1 MAGKMLT
8 ELQSINSVKYGR
20 YADIG
25 WLYLHTISDTIDW
38 KPDLQKNGMLL
49 LSAIADSSYLYSGM
63 AETLYEYAFDTI
75 LPKYTPEFEDIIT
88 PKNLITEQE
97 FPEINSDL
105 FEVYPNP
112 TSDYINVRLNADV
125 YTDDVKE
132 YFNSYGTKYGTECLK
147 LNINLY
153 DINSRL
159 LESKNY
165 CIDEEIKMNLENYIS
180 GTYLIEIRN
189 CFDKI
194 VLRKIIKI

>member
-1 MAGKMLT
+1 
-8 ELQSINSVKYGR
+8 
-20 YADIG
+20 
-25 WLYLHTISDTIDW
+25 
-38 KPDLQKNGMLL
+38 MLL

-75 LPKYTPEFEDIIT
+75 LPKYTPDFEDILT
-88 PKNLITEQE
+88 PKNLIIEQE
-97 FPEINSDL
+97 PIEVNSNL

-165 CIDEEIKMNLENYIS
+165 YIDEEININLKDYIS
-180 GTYLIEIRN
+180 GTYIIEIKN
-189 CFDKI
+189 LPTSAT
-194 VLRKIIKI
+194 V

>member
-25 WLYLHTISDTIDW
+25 WLYLHTISDTVDW
-38 KPDLQKNGMLL
+38 KPDLQKNEMLL

-75 LPKYTPEFEDIIT
+75 LPKYTPDFEDILT
-88 PKNLITEQE
+88 PKNLIIEQE
-97 FPEINSDL
+97 PIEVNSNL

-112 TSDYINVRLNADV
+112 TSDYVNVRLNADV

-132 YFNSYGTKYGTECLK
+132 YFNKYGTKYGTECLK
-147 LNINLY
+147 LSISLY

-159 LESKNY
+159 LEIKNCY
-165 CIDEEIKMNLENYIS
+165 IDKEININLKDYVS
-180 GTYLIEIRN
+180 GTYLIEIKN
-189 CFDKI
+189 CFDK
-194 VLRKIIKI
+194 VVVRKIIKI